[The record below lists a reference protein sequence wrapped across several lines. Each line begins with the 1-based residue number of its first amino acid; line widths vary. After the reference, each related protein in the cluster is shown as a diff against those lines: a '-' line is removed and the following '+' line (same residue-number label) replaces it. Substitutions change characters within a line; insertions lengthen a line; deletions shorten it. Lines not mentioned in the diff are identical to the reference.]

1 VSAAETPVRLDHP
14 DGEERWLRDDRWTAV
29 AHADARDALT
39 AYERLVV
46 VAAHPDDECLGAG
59 PLVADAADLGIE
71 VVLLALTDGE
81 GSHPHSPS
89 LGRGAMAAR
98 RRAEAE
104 HSLGVL
110 APGARLVRA
119 GLPDGRLGSHHDEVV
134 AAVRDLIDDRT
145 LVLAPWTADGHPDH
159 DAAGRGA
166 AEAVAG
172 GAIARSE
179 GRGPGLAHYLVWFWH
194 WSTPDDLPWEDVLVV
209 DGSLAGID
217 RASRAVES
225 HHSQVAAL
233 SPRPGDER
241 LLTEGVLAPS
251 QRGFTTLL
259 LAEGARRPP
268 ARSPRA
274 DDREAAFDAMFDDG
288 DDPWSSESWYE
299 RRKRDLTLAVLL
311 RERYDRV
318 LDVGCSTGALTR
330 GLAERAGT
338 VVGVDASSRALEV
351 ARRDTPP
358 GVRWMHG
365 RAPEVVERFG
375 DLGSTADPEE
385 GDIDLVVLSE
395 VLYFLT
401 PFEVWLTLAA
411 VLRRLA
417 PGGEVVLVDWR
428 HPTADIPLDGPAVH
442 AQVRAALRR
451 WARVEHAEHDVLVDS
466 YVVGSADARE
476 PAGPRPVAPRPGS
489 VPR

>member
-1 VSAAETPVRLDHP
+1 MSAAETPARLDHP

-39 AYERLVV
+39 AYERLLV

-59 PLVADAADLGIE
+59 PLVADAADLGVD

-81 GSHPHSPS
+81 ASHPQSPTLDRS
-89 LGRGAMAAR
+89 AMAAR
-98 RRAEAE
+98 RRAESE

-110 APGARLVRA
+110 APGARVVHA
-119 GLPDGRLGSHHDEVV
+119 GLPDGGLASRHDDVV
-134 AAVRDLIDDRT
+134 AAVRDLLDGRT

-166 AEAVAG
+166 ADAVAAATAAAG
-172 GAIARSE
+172 TG

-194 WSTPDDLPWEDVLVV
+194 WSKPDDLPWEDVLVV
-209 DGSLAGID
+209 DGSLAGIE
-217 RASRAVES
+217 RASRAVEA
-225 HHSQVAAL
+225 HHTQVSAL

-241 LLTEGVLAPS
+241 LLTDEVLAPS
-251 QRGFTTLL
+251 RRGFTTLL
-259 LAEGARRPP
+259 LADGTPRPSE
-268 ARSPRA
+268 RSTRA
-274 DDREAAFDAMFDDG
+274 DDRETTFDAMFDDG

-299 RRKRDLTLAVLL
+299 RRKRDLTLAVLR

-330 GLAERAGT
+330 GLAARAGT

-351 ARRDTPP
+351 ARRDTPT
-358 GVRWMHG
+358 GVRWVHG
-365 RAPEVVERFG
+365 RAPEAVGRVGEQ
-375 DLGSTADPEE
+375 DDPL
-385 GDIDLVVLSE
+385 DLVVLSE

-411 VLRRLA
+411 VLRSLA

-428 HPTADIPLDGPAVH
+428 HPTHDIPLDGPAVH
-442 AQVRAALRR
+442 GQVRAALGR
-451 WARVEHAEHDVLVDS
+451 WARVEHVEQDVLVDS
-466 YVVGSADARE
+466 YVVGDDGDAD
-476 PAGPRPVAPRPGS
+476 PHHPRPSAPRPGS
-489 VPR
+489 VTR